1 MTLTSEQSNS
11 IRTHLANERTFLAWI
26 RSAVSLLA
34 LGLGIAA
41 FLDHKSDEARVL
53 LAIASIAVG
62 LALVVVGYHRY
73 RVMRH
78 QIEHGERYSPY
89 TRLVSFAAVCMAL
102 LACGAAA
109 VVVWST

>member
-41 FLDHKSDEARVL
+41 FLDHQNDEARVL

-62 LALVVVGYHRY
+62 LALIAIGYHRY
-73 RVMRH
+73 SVMRH
-78 QIEHGERYSPY
+78 QIEHGEKYRPY
-89 TRLVSFAAVCMAL
+89 TRLVALAAVSMAL

-109 VVVWST
+109 VVLLSA